1 MLNNTTSSSSYN
13 LSFSRDLPDKGDKED
28 PYIYAASLAIAVTMA
43 VLSPVAVV
51 GNALILAA
59 VWKKTFQ
66 RTSFHILLS
75 GLALTDLCTGLIVQ
89 PVHVAT
95 ILLYSI
101 DPLGKAIERP
111 LLYVT
116 FETIADASATYF
128 VFVTILILMLMSV
141 ERWLHMS
148 RRSLVT
154 SRRGC
159 SIAIV
164 FFLIPIPIVVLRS
177 LETINRDSIGS
188 TYYLTIIAL
197 MLLSFVTI
205 FFAYF
210 KVLRIIHSHQL
221 QVQAGQPAQRF
232 GQPAINLAKYKKSA
246 ITILYILAS
255 FSFCFLPFVV
265 SIGFYVYE
273 GLNSEISVAI
283 GFSLVL
289 VFLSSSLNPCLY
301 LWRMND
307 IRNGVKQLLC
317 SSS

>member
-1 MLNNTTSSSSYN
+1 MTNNTTSSFSYN
-13 LSFSRDLPDKGDKED
+13 MSFLRDLPNNGGKED
-28 PYIYAASLAIAVTMA
+28 PYIYEASLTVAVIMA

-66 RTSFHILLS
+66 RTPFHVLLS

-89 PVHVAT
+89 PVNVAS
-95 ILLYSI
+95 ILLYTI
-101 DPLGKAIERP
+101 DPLRRAIERP

-128 VFVTILILMLMSV
+128 AFVTILILMLMSI
-141 ERWLHMS
+141 ERWLLVS

-159 SIAIV
+159 SIA
-164 FFLIPIPIVVLRS
+164 FALFLIPIPVVVFRS
-177 LETINRDSIGS
+177 LETINRGSIGS
-188 TYYLTIIAL
+188 TYYITIISL
-197 MLLSFVTI
+197 MLFSFVTI

-210 KVLRIIHSHQL
+210 KVLRIIRFHQL
-221 QVQAGQPAQRF
+221 RVQAGQSTQRF
-232 GQPAINLAKYKKSA
+232 GQPAINLAKYRKST

-255 FSFCFLPFVV
+255 FSFCFLPFMVC
-265 SIGFYVYE
+265 IGFYVFE
-273 GLNSEISVAI
+273 GLNSKISMAI

-289 VFLSSSLNPCLY
+289 VFVSSSLNPCLY

-307 IRNGVKQLLC
+307 VRNGVKQFLC

>member
-13 LSFSRDLPDKGDKED
+13 LSFSRDLPDNGDQEV
-28 PYIYAASLAIAVTMA
+28 PYIYATSLAIAVTLA
-43 VLSPVAVV
+43 VFSPVAVV

-89 PVHVAT
+89 PAYVAS
-95 ILLYSI
+95 ILLYTV
-101 DPLGKAIERP
+101 DPLERAIERP

-116 FETIADASATYF
+116 FESIADASATYF

-159 SIAIV
+159 SIAIA

-177 LETINRDSIGS
+177 LETINQGSTGS

-197 MLLSFVTI
+197 MLLSFVII

-210 KVLRIIHSHQL
+210 KVLQIIHSHQL

-232 GQPAINLAKYKKSA
+232 GQPAINLAKYKKSTV
-246 ITILYILAS
+246 TILYILAS
-255 FSFCFLPFVV
+255 FSFCFLPFIV
-265 SIGFYVYE
+265 SIGLYVFE
-273 GLNSEISVAI
+273 GLNSEISVAV

-307 IRNGVKQLLC
+307 VRNGVKKLLC